1 MPLDK
6 TLPKT
11 VMSKLSSAEKTK
23 LVILQADVD
32 LLRIKMLDAQERA
45 TQSSRYDYS
54 RIGKNSMAT
63 LKLNDKGFS
72 LMASY
77 MKCLDTYLD
86 YKQSLRKKYVK

>member
-6 TLPKT
+6 KLPKA
-11 VMSKLSSAEKTK
+11 VMSNLSSAEETK
-23 LVILQADVD
+23 LVILGADVN
-32 LLRIKMLDAQERA
+32 LLRIKMLEAQEKA
-45 TQSSRYDYS
+45 TQSSRADYN

-77 MKCLDTYLD
+77 MRCLDTYLD